1 MTIQEALGTYLS
13 GYPGLV
19 ALVTADG
26 IFAVRARQDTPTPFV
41 VYRFEG
47 RVDINTLGQTT
58 PFVAPGILGQA
69 KLNISAFHESY
80 DTVNQVAEQVR
91 QALSGF
97 QGLMGG
103 SAGVNVQHCL
113 LEEMRDED
121 IAEPGYHEV
130 SANYDLL
137 FQIAPTAPQPS

>member
-13 GYPGLV
+13 GYGNLTALISDGL
-19 ALVTADG
+19 
-26 IFAVRARQDTPTPFV
+26 FAVRATQDRATPFV
-41 VYRFEG
+41 VYRFEA
-47 RVDINTLGQTT
+47 RVDINTLGQTS
-58 PFVAPGILGQA
+58 PFIAPAGAGQA
-69 KLNISAFHESY
+69 RLLISVFHENY
-80 DTVNQVAEQVR
+80 DTVNQIAEVIR

-130 SANYDLL
+130 SSTYDLM
-137 FQIAPTAPQPS
+137 FQIGPTAPQPS